1 MNQGAAALWDRVLER
16 DPKLKEALSSTY
28 AVESGDEP
36 VDADPLA
43 GPNTEIADDGAE
55 PEDDPFAS
63 LDTEFRDDEAEST
76 DPFAEFDPRFD
87 DDEATQTEL
96 DDFDPT
102 IRIDDEGAEPNQAE
116 NAVDVTFEESADLWL
131 SRSHLSL
138 EHALLSMGLKR
149 DVRPPNRPLLIFSS
163 HRSKLTAPEY
173 HRVEVAPDGWP
184 PRLQSTEPL
193 TSTAAAKILASSH
206 SVSPCF
212 EGETVAVE
220 VPNPLLA
227 RDRWIVL
234 WPELKDLPDPMK
246 LPQWQKVR
254 RVVWCEDSEQ
264 IGPRDVIDW
273 LSRSWPDTPI
283 RIALFRASSFV
294 HDEKDA
300 EAKLK
305 KLSGVRRALG
315 KFDRI
320 KSHPWIVVGP

>member
-1 MNQGAAALWDRVLER
+1 MSQDAAALWERVLER
-16 DPKLKEALSSTY
+16 DLELKETLSS
-28 AVESGDEP
+28 AVELGDEP
-36 VDADPLA
+36 VGDDPLA

-76 DPFAEFDPRFD
+76 DPFVEFDPRFD
-87 DDEATQTEL
+87 DDEAKQTEL

-102 IRIDDEGAEPNQAE
+102 IRIDDDEAEPNQAE
-116 NAVDVTFEESADLWL
+116 SVVDMTFEESADLWL
-131 SRSHLSL
+131 SRSRLAL
-138 EHALLSMGLKR
+138 EHALQSMRLR
-149 DVRPPNRPLLIFSS
+149 DVFPTNRPLLIFSS
-163 HRSKLTAPEY
+163 HRSKLAAPEY
-173 HRVEVAPDGWP
+173 HRVEVTPDGWP
-184 PRLQSTEPL
+184 PCLQSTEPL
-193 TSTAAAKILASSH
+193 TSPDAAEILARSSH
-206 SVSPCF
+206 SNSPCF
-212 EGETVAVE
+212 EGETVAAE

-234 WPELKDLPDPMK
+234 WPELKYLPDQPE
-246 LPQWQKVR
+246 LLQGRRVR
-254 RVVWCEDSEQ
+254 RVVWCVDKEQ

-273 LSRSWPDTPI
+273 LSRSWPDIPI
-283 RIALFRASSFV
+283 RIALFRAASFV
-294 HDEKDA
+294 HDEKDT